1 MKADLYNLQPAIGEV
16 NGLRGNYQIG
26 EIDGEVREFGKCD
39 VEIKNKKVEP
49 APKIR
54 GDIARTYLYMEYA
67 YPKYVIFNQ
76 NLKNL
81 IKKWDET
88 DPVDEWECSRAE
100 KIKKIQGNINQILYD
115 RCQNQD
121 KLNDI
126 GSNHVKIQNKTIF
139 YKNNIKSD
147 DTINTKNIIKK
158 NLILVT
164 KDHLKEKDLLM
175 PINKNH
181 PFV

>member
-1 MKADLYNLQPAIGEV
+1 M
-16 NGLRGNYQIG
+16 
-26 EIDGEVREFGKCD
+26 
-39 VEIKNKKVEP
+39 
-49 APKIR
+49 
-54 GDIARTYLYMEYA
+54 YMEHA

-100 KIKKIQGNINQILYD
+100 KIKKIQGNVNQILYD

-126 GSNHVKIQNKTIF
+126 DSNPVKIQNKTII

-147 DTINTKNIIKK
+147 DTINKKNIIKK
-158 NLILVT
+158 
-164 KDHLKEKDLLM
+164 K
-175 PINKNH
+175 PITSNKGS
-181 PFV
+181 FKGKGSIDAFK